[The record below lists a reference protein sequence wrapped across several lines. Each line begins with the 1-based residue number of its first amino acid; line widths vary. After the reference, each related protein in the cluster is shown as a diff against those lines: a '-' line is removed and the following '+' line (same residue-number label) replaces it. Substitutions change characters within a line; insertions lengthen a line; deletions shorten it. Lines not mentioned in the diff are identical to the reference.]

1 MVALHLCL
9 RLACVCPADKV
20 VAPALTYV
28 VTANA
33 IIMYCRAAP
42 HFVNRLERTLGIDAT
57 KLADHLFEICE
68 VKDGVCRNRRTGR
81 PICTVVPMCT
91 FGPPIDRE
99 SRFEI
104 ASRYRLA
111 VVDDSAESSLSKAF
125 AASVFYIRI

>member
-1 MVALHLCL
+1 MGQTTVRGNKMVALHLCL

-20 VAPALTYV
+20 LAPALTYV

-33 IIMYCRAAP
+33 INIYSRAAP
-42 HFVNRLERTLGIDAT
+42 HFVNRQERPLGIDAT

-68 VKDGVCRNRRTGR
+68 VNDGVFRNRRTGC
-81 PICTVVPMCT
+81 PICAAVPMCT

-99 SRFEI
+99 SRFEL

-111 VVDDSAESSLSKAF
+111 AVDDSPESSP
-125 AASVFYIRI
+125 